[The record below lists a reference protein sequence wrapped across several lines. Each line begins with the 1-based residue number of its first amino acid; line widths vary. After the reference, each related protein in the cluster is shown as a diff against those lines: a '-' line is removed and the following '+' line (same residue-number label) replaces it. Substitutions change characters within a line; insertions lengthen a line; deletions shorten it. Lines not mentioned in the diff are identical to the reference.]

1 MNRFMLMLL
10 PLIVL
15 GCTSK
20 SSYDPDERLTPQQ
33 KDEIMD
39 KTIRYIVKAPEKIQ
53 EADKFNSKHDQ
64 YYQQRASE
72 CRLELYCVAGDNHFF
87 LISQPAPSLT
97 LKKHATGGKFKLD
110 AEGNIIEY
118 EEIFRTWKMQPDTL
132 KKRSY
137 VLFDKM
143 VAGEPLDSYHTKY
156 SKGIEYIEFPDDRT
170 YYDKQQRSWKIK
182 AE

>member
-20 SSYDPDERLTPQQ
+20 SSYDPDERLTLQQ

-39 KTIRYIVKAPEKIQ
+39 KTIRYIVKAPEKVQ

-87 LISQPAPSLT
+87 FNLAAST
-97 LKKHATGGKFKLD
+97 KFNVKKTCHRG
-110 AEGNIIEY
+110 
-118 EEIFRTWKMQPDTL
+118 
-132 KKRSY
+132 
-137 VLFDKM
+137 
-143 VAGEPLDSYHTKY
+143 
-156 SKGIEYIEFPDDRT
+156 
-170 YYDKQQRSWKIK
+170 
-182 AE
+182 